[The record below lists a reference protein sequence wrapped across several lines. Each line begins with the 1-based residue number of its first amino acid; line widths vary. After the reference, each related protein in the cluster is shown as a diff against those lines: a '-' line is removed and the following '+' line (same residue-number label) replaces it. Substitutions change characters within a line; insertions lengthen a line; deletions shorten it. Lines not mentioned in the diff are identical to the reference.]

1 MNIIYATDDNY
12 AYLAGVSMESLF
24 INNRSTEVIDV
35 YILDDGISDTNKN
48 KLNIIA
54 QNYNRKV
61 LFIDVKTISESI
73 KKVTSVGFSYEGKNS
88 FTAYSRLF
96 MDVVLPESVKRA
108 LYIDCDTLI
117 LSSLE
122 SAYNTKMSDDCV
134 ISMVVDCT
142 QREYIKS
149 LDMNQDSSYYNSGII
164 LFDIDRWR
172 SSKCGHLLIDHLQN
186 VRSKY
191 PLPDQDLLN
200 VVLGDKISKL
210 PLKYNVQS
218 PNFMY
223 KTYSSICSAYGLD
236 EKHYYSKED
245 WSDAMSNPVIIHF
258 SGSSFIRPWYFNSNH
273 PVKKLYL
280 SYYKKNIFY
289 TEDSYTN
296 RLFNATI
303 SIKIRYLMYLLLPPF
318 INGIV
323 SGRIL
328 KRWIQKQ
335 YIGENALW
343 YQKVK

>member
-35 YILDDGISDTNKN
+35 YILDDGISEANKN
-48 KLNIIA
+48 KLGLIA

-61 LFIDVKTISESI
+61 LFIDVQTISENI
-73 KKVTSVGFSYEGKNS
+73 KKLTSVGFSYEGKDS

-96 MDVVLPESVKRA
+96 MDDVLPESVKKA
-108 LYIDCDTLI
+108 LYIDCDTLVV
-117 LSSLE
+117 SSLE
-122 SAYNTKMSDDCV
+122 NAYNTKMPDDCV

-142 QREYIKS
+142 QREYVKS
-149 LDMNQDSSYYNSGII
+149 LDMEQDNSYYNSGII

-172 SSKCGHLLIDHLQN
+172 SCKCGQLLIDHLQN
-186 VRSKY
+186 VRSEY

-200 VVLGDKISKL
+200 VVLGDKINKL

-245 WSDAMSNPVIIHF
+245 WADAMNSPAIIHF
-258 SGSSFIRPWYFNSNH
+258 SGASFIRPWYFNSNH
-273 PVKKLYL
+273 PLKKLYL
-280 SYYKKNIFY
+280 KYYKNNVYY
-289 TEDSYTN
+289 TEASYKNSFFKSNLPTVV
-296 RLFNATI
+296 
-303 SIKIRYLMYLLLPPF
+303 RYLMYLFLPSN

-323 SGRIL
+323 SGHIL